1 MSQNQFDQSNNNNK
15 VEGSSRL
22 EIQKRLQERLKTRT
36 DTTSRST
43 PRTFQQLPD
52 YLKQVLP
59 DNYTYII
66 KSYKEIELETFA
78 GAPTAAF
85 DSTFYINISSIEAI
99 EQWKAA
105 FHAKTG
111 TIFRITRADKVK
123 GIKVIYHKDFHCR
136 HADIAAIKYM
146 QKTYAQKVGQRR
158 NRNTNCQC
166 LAKIRLEKSR
176 LQLSHPCEVHLAYK
190 HNHPLEILDN
200 INNLTNSIIVNNNI
214 HNHNN
219 SNINNNIYNNN
230 IEESGGDI
238 DLNSTNNIMLT
249 NIPNTPSNA
258 STSSDESGSNTPQC
272 NLEFEFESSIEPDLS
287 KGDTDYCNELFKFI
301 DDYGRERIPNNS
313 NASIFFNQFIWPET
327 ATNNYNNYN
336 YNSFIESDD
345 ELQNLTIDNNEG
357 DDNIVINH
365 NINNNTFTPSFLDYY
380 TTNSTSNTNNTNASF
395 YNNQSTGSSSIRQ
408 TALKRSASE
417 YFPDQHQLHGSSSL
431 KRRSTTTGAGRTNYN
446 NN

>member
-1 MSQNQFDQSNNNNK
+1 MSQNQFDQSNNNK

-22 EIQKRLQERLKTRT
+22 EIQKRLQERLKSRT

-166 LAKIRLEKSR
+166 LAKIRLEKS
-176 LQLSHPCEVHLAYK
+176 H
-190 HNHPLEILDN
+190 
-200 INNLTNSIIVNNNI
+200 
-214 HNHNN
+214 
-219 SNINNNIYNNN
+219 
-230 IEESGGDI
+230 
-238 DLNSTNNIMLT
+238 LNSTNNIMLT

-272 NLEFEFESSIEPDLS
+272 NLEFEFES
-287 KGDTDYCNELFKFI
+287 
-301 DDYGRERIPNNS
+301 R
-313 NASIFFNQFIWPET
+313 
-327 ATNNYNNYN
+327 
-336 YNSFIESDD
+336 
-345 ELQNLTIDNNEG
+345 
-357 DDNIVINH
+357 
-365 NINNNTFTPSFLDYY
+365 
-380 TTNSTSNTNNTNASF
+380 
-395 YNNQSTGSSSIRQ
+395 SSSIRQ
-408 TALKRSASE
+408 TTLKRSASE

>member
-1 MSQNQFDQSNNNNK
+1 MSQNQFDQSNNNK

-22 EIQKRLQERLKTRT
+22 EIQKRLQERLKSRT

-166 LAKIRLEKSR
+166 LAKIRLEKS
-176 LQLSHPCEVHLAYK
+176 Q
-190 HNHPLEILDN
+190 
-200 INNLTNSIIVNNNI
+200 
-214 HNHNN
+214 
-219 SNINNNIYNNN
+219 
-230 IEESGGDI
+230 SGGDI

-272 NLEFEFESSIEPDLS
+272 NLEFEFES
-287 KGDTDYCNELFKFI
+287 
-301 DDYGRERIPNNS
+301 R
-313 NASIFFNQFIWPET
+313 
-327 ATNNYNNYN
+327 
-336 YNSFIESDD
+336 
-345 ELQNLTIDNNEG
+345 
-357 DDNIVINH
+357 
-365 NINNNTFTPSFLDYY
+365 
-380 TTNSTSNTNNTNASF
+380 
-395 YNNQSTGSSSIRQ
+395 SSSIRQ